1 MATARKIGALLLS
14 AGFSSRMHQHKALL
28 DWGETTLVRYQVD
41 TLLNAGV
48 DEIVV
53 VLGANETNIRPEID
67 DLVNVTVV
75 VNHGY
80 EQGKTTSIVTGA
92 CALQEITIDDLL
104 LLNVDQPRSSEMIQ
118 NIVRF
123 HNRSGKGITIPRFNA
138 KGGHPII
145 LKSSYLNEL
154 KLIQESTLG
163 LKQLILDNMDDMDEY
178 FQDNEEILIDMN
190 TEEEYEAAKLFF
202 GI

>member
-75 VNHGY
+75 VNYEY

-92 CALQEITIDDLL
+92 CALQKITLDDLL
-104 LLNVDQPRSSEMIQ
+104 ILNVDQPRSSEMIQ

>member
-1 MATARKIGALLLS
+1 MATARKIGALLLR

-75 VNHGY
+75 VNHEY

-92 CALQEITIDDLL
+92 CALQKITLDDLL
-104 LLNVDQPRSSEMIQ
+104 ILNVDQPRSSEMIQ

-178 FQDNEEILIDMN
+178 LQDNEEILIDMN

>member
-75 VNHGY
+75 VNHEY

-92 CALQEITIDDLL
+92 CALQKITLDDLL
-104 LLNVDQPRSSEMIQ
+104 ILNVDQPRSSEMIQ

-190 TEEEYEAAKLFF
+190 TEEEYETAKLFF

>member
-1 MATARKIGALLLS
+1 MATRRRIGALLLS

-48 DEIVV
+48 NEIVV

-75 VNHGY
+75 VNHEY

-92 CALQEITIDDLL
+92 CALQKIDLDDLL
-104 LLNVDQPRSSEMIQ
+104 ILNVDQPRSSEMIQ

-123 HNRSGKGITIPRFNA
+123 HNRSEKGITIPRFNA

>member
-75 VNHGY
+75 VNHEY

-92 CALQEITIDDLL
+92 CALQKITLDDLL
-104 LLNVDQPRSSEMIQ
+104 ILNVDQPRSSEMIQ

-123 HNRSGKGITIPRFNA
+123 HNLSQKGITIPRFNA

-145 LKSSYLNEL
+145 LKSSYLDEL
-154 KLIQESTLG
+154 KLIKESTLG
-163 LKQLILDNMDDMDEY
+163 LKQLMLETRMIL
-178 FQDNEEILIDMN
+178 MN
-190 TEEEYEAAKLFF
+190 ISRIMKRY
-202 GI
+202 

>member
-1 MATARKIGALLLS
+1 MATTRKIGALLLS

-53 VLGANETNIRPEID
+53 VLGANETNIRPEIE

-75 VNHGY
+75 VNHKY

-92 CALQEITIDDLL
+92 YALQEITLDDLL
-104 LLNVDQPRSSEMIQ
+104 ILNVDQPRSS
-118 NIVRF
+118 
-123 HNRSGKGITIPRFNA
+123 
-138 KGGHPII
+138 
-145 LKSSYLNEL
+145 
-154 KLIQESTLG
+154 
-163 LKQLILDNMDDMDEY
+163 
-178 FQDNEEILIDMN
+178 
-190 TEEEYEAAKLFF
+190 
-202 GI
+202 